1 MIKAENLVKTYG
13 NFKLNLSM
21 ELPSGRVSGIVGRNG
36 AGKTTA
42 IKAMLGLIRPDS
54 GKIYTLGK
62 EAMLLSSADKCQIGV
77 ALSNSG
83 FSSYLT
89 VKDICAI
96 LKGMYPSF
104 DENGF
109 QEQCRKSEL
118 PFDKP
123 LKSFS
128 TGMNAKLKTLV
139 ACSHGAKLLIL
150 DEPTAG
156 LDVIARNEVLN
167 MLRNYLAEDS
177 ERSMLISS
185 HISSDLEGICDDI
198 YMIHNGQII
207 LHEDTDVILDRY
219 AVLKMSDDV
228 YKKIDRQY
236 LIKVRQERYGWS
248 CFTNQKQF
256 YAENCPEAV
265 IEDCSID
272 DMILMML
279 GDEN

>member
-54 GKIYTLGK
+54 GKVYTLGK

-77 ALSNSG
+77 ALSDSG

-109 QEQCRKSEL
+109 KEQCRKSEL

-156 LDVIARNEVLN
+156 LDVIARNEVLD
-167 MLRNYLAEDS
+167 MLRGYLAED
-177 ERSMLISS
+177 EKRSMLISS
-185 HISSDLEGICDDI
+185 HISTDLEGICDDV
-198 YMIHNGQII
+198 YMINDGRII
-207 LHEDTDVILDRY
+207 MHEDTDNLLGEY
-219 AVLKMSDDV
+219 AVLRLSDDQ
-228 YKKIDRQY
+228 YGRIDRQY
-236 LIKVRQERYGWS
+236 FIRTRREKFGWS
-248 CFTNQKQF
+248 CFTDQKRY
-256 YAENCPEAV
+256 YAENWPEAV

-272 DMILMML
+272 DMIIMMS
-279 GDEN
+279 GGED